1 MDDTHLFQRDKALRH
16 HGVEYR
22 EEGLNFFQAVDDLD
36 NHRQVF
42 GKPQDLRRM
51 HNAMPA
57 VPHHAAQNRRAGE
70 SGFSGFRNNRFI
82 QGNMPVFVGFAD
94 KNSQQITLFRNF
106 HETHIAREIEY
117 PTQTKIKPT
126 TFDTKMFALAR
137 KIPPSR
143 KRLKLCTAKEENV
156 VKPPRNPTRTA
167 DRTSGSIRYFSA
179 VA

>member
-1 MDDTHLFQRDKALRH
+1 MKLQSTWDPSPATAPVLPKQTLEQTHCDASSDCIVCEPCQWIWRGGLLCRPVMDDTHLFQRDKALRH
-16 HGVEYR
+16 YAVEYR
-22 EEGLNFFQAVDDLD
+22 KEGLNFFQAVDDLD

-82 QGNMPVFVGFAD
+82 QENMPVFVGFAD

-106 HETHIAREIEY
+106 HETHIAREIE
-117 PTQTKIKPT
+117 
-126 TFDTKMFALAR
+126 
-137 KIPPSR
+137 
-143 KRLKLCTAKEENV
+143 
-156 VKPPRNPTRTA
+156 
-167 DRTSGSIRYFSA
+167 
-179 VA
+179 